1 MRGMWLTGIVGS
13 LTYFLLAVSLFMSDY
28 HKKFVSTTTKL
39 KEADNLT
46 FPTITICNRNSWKY
60 SAIRKLNETHPDI
73 FHVVNTV
80 FPALYGR
87 DNASLAS
94 LNWSDPR
101 FEYVTTE
108 EGKRLLTDLVLNTSL
123 QLDESIRYCVE
134 KSKHLPCNQLF
145 STIPTD
151 AGQCF
156 QFNKNGSF
164 KAFMT
169 GGAAGISFELMVNTD
184 EYYSSPKA
192 YSEGFYVVIHDKN
205 DTPLVEEMGYGL
217 VPGFETYILLKR
229 KKTQRMPPPAD
240 DGQADCFDSANK
252 PNPLS
257 FYDSYSKTACVDE
270 CRVGYI
276 VKKCGCRD
284 FFQPPLNNSDVCNL
298 KVLLE
303 CRYTADGEFMKDQNH
318 LRKCNCKSKCDR
330 VEYSARISS
339 FKFPSK
345 VLQANWPE
353 DLVADYRNNHILLTI
368 GYSEMTYELVTEI
381 DLYTVYDLIVADY
394 RNNHVK
400 LTIGYSEMTY
410 ELVEEIDTYFGYD
423 LIANLGGTLGICIRG
438 SFLTLAEF
446 IEFAVLKI
454 SIKLCT
460 IVECG
465 PLGAEHK
472 AELSRAKLCSVK
484 RVNEVGAQP
493 SQARAMP
500 RLAK

>member
-60 SAIRKLNETHPDI
+60 SAIQELNKTHPDI
-73 FHVVNTV
+73 FYVVNKV
-80 FPALYGR
+80 FPALYGG
-87 DNASLAS
+87 DSASLAS

-101 FEYVTTE
+101 FEYVTTD

-123 QLDESIRYCVE
+123 QLGESIRYCVE
-134 KSKHLPCNQLF
+134 KSEHLPCNQLF

-164 KAFMT
+164 KTFMT
-169 GGAAGISFELMVNTD
+169 GGTAGINFELMVNTD

-192 YSEGFYVVIHDKN
+192 YSEGFYVVIHDKD
-205 DTPLVEEMGYGL
+205 DTPLVEETGYGL

-229 KKTQRMPPPAD
+229 KEIQRMPPPAD

-257 FYDSYSKTACVDE
+257 YYDSYSKTACVDE

-284 FFQPPLNNSDVCNL
+284 FYQPPLNNSDVCNL

-303 CRYTADGEFMKDQNH
+303 CRYTADN
-318 LRKCNCKSKCDR
+318 
-330 VEYSARISS
+330 
-339 FKFPSK
+339 
-345 VLQANWPE
+345 
-353 DLVADYRNNHILLTI
+353 LVADYRNNHILLTI

-381 DLYTVYDLIVADY
+381 DLYTVYDLI
-394 RNNHVK
+394 
-400 LTIGYSEMTY
+400 
-410 ELVEEIDTYFGYD
+410 
-423 LIANLGGTLGICIRG
+423 ANLGGTLGICIGG
-438 SFLTLAEF
+438 SFLTMAEF

-454 SIKLCT
+454 SYRLC
-460 IVECG
+460 
-465 PLGAEHK
+465 K
-472 AELSRAKLCSVK
+472 ASNRKTTPVTKFNL
-484 RVNEVGAQP
+484 N
-493 SQARAMP
+493 
-500 RLAK
+500 